1 MQIQS
6 EYLSHQ
12 PVLVAAFTDVQG
24 GSVLE
29 LGCGFGS
36 TPLLHALS
44 AVHACRLVTLESDA
58 VWIKNFKYLAN
69 RNHRV
74 GLVDDFLNR
83 PEYSEPWSIVFVDQ
97 IHAETRGAAIIA
109 LKDRA
114 EIIIAHDSCWPQL
127 YGYDA
132 AFAPFPE
139 RFDYRI
145 VQPYTTA
152 LSMIPGRLESLREAL
167 A

>member
-1 MQIQS
+1 MNIDTG
-6 EYLSHQ
+6 YFSHQ
-12 PVLVAAFTDVQG
+12 PVLVAAFADVSM

-36 TPLLHALS
+36 TPLLHALC
-44 AVHACRLVTLESDA
+44 AAHACNLVTLESDA
-58 VWIKNFKYLAN
+58 CWIKNFKYLAN
-69 RNHRV
+69 ADHRV
-74 GLVDDFLNR
+74 DLVDDFLNR
-83 PEYSEPWSIVFVDQ
+83 PEYAEQWSIVFVDQ
-97 IHAETRGAAIIA
+97 AHAETRGASIVA
-109 LKDRA
+109 LKDKA

-132 AFAPFPE
+132 AFAHFPE
-139 RFDYRI
+139 RYDYRI

-152 LSMIPGRLESLREAL
+152 LSMIPGRLTMLKEVL